1 MAEAKRDSNRVP
13 TLIGVSSLDLSTP
26 ANVAVNPTTGEVLV
40 EADLNAVDIEIGA
53 VEIKNSTDD
62 TRATVDS
69 DGLSVSVKKSVI
81 PTGAATAAKQLADG
95 HSVALS
101 ATDNTVL
108 DNILLEGQKINSL
121 VPAVFD
127 YIALTYTDTD
137 LTSVV
142 YKTGGS
148 IGTTV
153 STLTLAYTAHIL
165 QTVTKT

>member
-1 MAEAKRDSNRVP
+1 MATAKRDANRVP
-13 TLIGVSSLDLSTP
+13 TLIGVASSDGTTP
-26 ANVAVNPTTGEVLV
+26 TLAEIDAATGELLV
-40 EADLNAVDIEIGA
+40 KATISSDIEIGA

-137 LTSVV
+137 LTGVV
-142 YKTGGS
+142 FKTGGS
-148 IGTTV
+148 VGTTV
-153 STLTLAYTAHIL
+153 STLTLAYTVHIL